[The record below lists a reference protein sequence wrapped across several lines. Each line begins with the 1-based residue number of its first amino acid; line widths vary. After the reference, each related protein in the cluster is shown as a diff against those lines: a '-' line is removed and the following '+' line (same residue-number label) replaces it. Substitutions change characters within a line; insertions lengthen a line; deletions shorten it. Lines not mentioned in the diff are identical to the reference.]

1 MLGIKEKLG
10 EPVIRKSMRKT
21 VKIRKPIVRKQ
32 ANKFITY
39 GGYIQ
44 ELDMFFNDG
53 YYFKTYALKEPISE
67 KLFFHHGID
76 ENQVLDNQTDEPDFP
91 GQVLHNSGFKI
102 QIIAAKRMIY
112 GVFGVKAELPE
123 DAAEKFKVFEQS
135 FFYPVVSCEEW
146 FSVMAGQLRFE
157 PFTGIPQGK
166 RAKKT
171 QAISLIQ
178 PYDVKIRQKDMEI
191 SRKNV
196 KTLILTG
203 YPSKLFPAFATE
215 LLEIADNLTL
225 VVFAEEIPAERCL
238 DGVNLSQELRVARKE
253 TMKDFLKKA
262 IKEGM
267 KLYNTCAL
275 VKLEGLPGEVEE
287 NSQILKAFCRKYLI
301 SASELDYQQSDAYCS
316 TLPLLKNHI
325 RYYRVLTEDNL
336 RALLP
341 WSDLKRCK
349 QNVAYGED
357 IISGEIKY
365 DRRLHQENGFILSS
379 NYSWA
384 LMQAR
389 KEMQDYF
396 SAPMTADEKISVL
409 AGGNIESSLFGV
421 GEKKTIQLSY
431 DEAPA
436 WLIRAAIIRWAVN
449 GLSTNGR
456 IMKPYMDMV
465 LKAAEGLTIK
475 EEKVLAKDENA
486 FSNEEKEARTKKFEQ
501 NKNDEVTNGKQ
512 KGSKKLRENTYQ
524 VKDFIEQFLS
534 EMGENE
540 RRALSIRPFI
550 TEYEVLETSMEHGV
564 FYQVTGSGIQAEL
577 AYALLFYFL
586 HGIVY
591 SLNSE
596 LLAWNPAE
604 MFRLHEDSMYTFLT
618 QDNRTLYESKRFAR
632 LLKDAPFLLIGE
644 HKIFEKLKLSE
655 VIGLDKK
662 QREWI
667 SEPAKGALLMT
678 KLVTYQLK
686 SSNGCRDDQK
696 KERGD

>member
-1 MLGIKEKLG
+1 MFKKKERLG

-21 VKIRKPIVRKQ
+21 VKIRKPIARKQ

-53 YYFKTYALKEPISE
+53 YYFKTYLLKEPISE
-67 KLFFHHGID
+67 KLLFHHDAD
-76 ENQVLDNQTDEPDFP
+76 EDQVLDNWTDETDFS
-91 GQVLHNSGFKI
+91 GQVLYSSGFKI
-102 QIIAAKRMIY
+102 QIIAAKSMIY
-112 GVFGVKAELPE
+112 GVFRVKAELPE
-123 DAAEKFKVFEQS
+123 DAAEQFKVFEQS
-135 FFYPVVSCEEW
+135 FHCSVVSCEEW
-146 FSVMAGQLRFE
+146 FSVMAEQLRSE
-157 PFTGIPQGK
+157 SFTGIPQGK
-166 RAKKT
+166 KAKKI

-191 SRKNV
+191 SGKTV

-225 VVFAEEIPAERCL
+225 AIFAEEIPAERCL
-238 DGVNLSQELRVARKE
+238 DGVNLSQELRAARKE
-253 TMKDFLKKA
+253 AMKDFLKKA
-262 IKEGM
+262 IKEKT
-267 KLYNTCAL
+267 KLYNTCVL
-275 VKLEGLPGEVEE
+275 VRLEGLPGEVEE
-287 NSQILKAFCRKYLI
+287 NSQVLKAFCRKYLI
-301 SASELDYQQSDAYCS
+301 SASELDYQQSDAYRS

-325 RYYRVLTEDNL
+325 RYHRVLTESNL

-341 WSDLKRCK
+341 WSDLKNCK
-349 QNVAYGED
+349 QNVVYGED
-357 IISGEIKY
+357 AISGEIKY

-389 KEMQDYF
+389 KEMQAYA
-396 SAPMTADEKISVL
+396 SVPRNTDEKISIL
-409 AGGNIESSLFGV
+409 AGENINGSLFLG
-421 GEKKTIQLSY
+421 GERKLIQLSY
-431 DEAPA
+431 DDAPA

-456 IMKPYMDMV
+456 IMKSHMDMV
-465 LKAAEGLTIK
+465 LKAAEGLTVK
-475 EEKVLAKDENA
+475 AGKVLAKEENV
-486 FSNEEKEARTKKFEQ
+486 FFNEEKETRTKKFEQ
-501 NKNDEVTNGKQ
+501 SENDEVTNEKQ
-512 KGSKKLRENTYQ
+512 KGSKKLWENTYR

-540 RRALSIRPFI
+540 RRALSIRPFVI
-550 TEYEVLETSMEHGV
+550 EYEILETSMEHGV
-564 FYQVTGSGIQAEL
+564 FYQVKGSGIQAEL
-577 AYALLFYFL
+577 AYALLFYSL

-604 MFRLHEDSMYTFLT
+604 MFWLHEDSMYTFLT
-618 QDNRTLYESKRFAR
+618 QDNRTLYESRRFAR
-632 LLKDAPFLLIGE
+632 FLKDAPFLLIGE

-686 SSNGCRDDQK
+686 SSNGCRDEK
-696 KERGD
+696 KEGGD

>member
-1 MLGIKEKLG
+1 MLEIKEKLG
-10 EPVIRKSMRKT
+10 DPVIRKSITKA
-21 VKIRKPIVRKQ
+21 VKIRKPIARKQ

-53 YYFKTYALKEPISE
+53 YYFKTYALKEPIS
-67 KLFFHHGID
+67 KKMFFHQGVD
-76 ENQVLDNQTDEPDFP
+76 ENQVLDNRTDKIDFP

-102 QIIAAKRMIY
+102 QIIAAKRMVY
-112 GVFGVKAELPE
+112 GVFGVKAEMPE

-135 FFYPVVSCEEW
+135 FLCSMISCEEW
-146 FSVMAGQLRFE
+146 FSVMAEQLRFE
-157 PFTGIPQGK
+157 PFTGMPQGK
-166 RAKKT
+166 KAKKT
-171 QAISLIQ
+171 QVISLIQ
-178 PYDVKIRQKDMEI
+178 PYDIKIRQKDMEI
-191 SRKNV
+191 SGRIV

-225 VVFAEEIPAERCL
+225 VIFAEELPAERCL
-238 DGVNLSQELRVARKE
+238 DGVNLSQDLRAARKE
-253 TMKDFLKKA
+253 AMKDFLKKA

-275 VKLEGLPGEVEE
+275 VRLEGLPGEIEE
-287 NSQILKAFCRKYLI
+287 NSQVLKAFCRKYLI
-301 SASELDYQQSDAYCS
+301 SASELDYQQSDAYRS

-325 RYYRVLTEDNL
+325 RYYRVLVEDNL

-341 WSDLKRCK
+341 WSDLKKCK
-349 QNVAYGED
+349 QSVVYGED
-357 IISGEIKY
+357 VISGQIKY
-365 DRRLHQENGFILSS
+365 DRRLHRENGFILSS

-396 SAPMTADEKISVL
+396 SAPVNTDEKISVL
-409 AGGNIESSLFGV
+409 AGGNIEDSLFGV
-421 GEKKTIQLSY
+421 GEKKSIQLSY

-436 WLIRAAIIRWAVN
+436 WLIRAVIIRWAVN

-456 IMKPYMDMV
+456 IMKPHMDMV
-465 LKAAEGLTIK
+465 LKAAERLTVK
-475 EEKVLAKDENA
+475 EGNVLAKDENA
-486 FSNEEKEARTKKFEQ
+486 FSNGEKESRTKKFEQ
-501 NKNDEVTNGKQ
+501 NENDEVTNEKQ
-512 KGSKKLRENTYQ
+512 KGSKKLQENTYR

-550 TEYEVLETSMEHGV
+550 TEYEVLKTSMEHGV
-564 FYQVTGSGIQAEL
+564 FYQVKGNGIQEEL
-577 AYALLFYFL
+577 AYALLFYSL

-618 QDNRTLYESKRFAR
+618 QDNRTLYESRCFAR

-686 SSNGCRDDQK
+686 SSNGTEMGN

>member
-1 MLGIKEKLG
+1 MLKIKEKLG
-10 EPVIRKSMRKT
+10 DPVIRKSMRKA
-21 VKIRKPIVRKQ
+21 VKIRKPIARKQ

-53 YYFKTYALKEPISE
+53 YYFKTYVLKEPISE
-67 KLFFHHGID
+67 KLLFHHGVD
-76 ENQVLDNQTDEPDFP
+76 ENRVLDNQTDEPDFP

-102 QIIAAKRMIY
+102 QIIAAKRMVY

-135 FFYPVVSCEEW
+135 FFCPVISCEEW
-146 FSVMAGQLRFE
+146 FSVIAEQLRFD
-157 PFTGIPQGK
+157 PFTGMPQGK
-166 RAKKT
+166 KAKKT

-178 PYDVKIRQKDMEI
+178 PYDIKIRQKDMEI
-191 SRKNV
+191 SGRTV

-203 YPSKLFPAFATE
+203 YPSKLFSAFATE

-225 VVFAEEIPAERCL
+225 VIFAEEIPAERCL
-238 DGVNLSQELRVARKE
+238 DGVNLSQDLRAARKE
-253 TMKDFLKKA
+253 AMKDFLKKA

-275 VKLEGLPGEVEE
+275 IRLEGLPGEVEE
-287 NSQILKAFCRKYLI
+287 NSQVLKAFCRKYLI
-301 SASELDYQQSDAYCS
+301 SASELDYQQADAYRS

-325 RYYRVLTEDNL
+325 CYYRVLAEDNL

-341 WSDLKRCK
+341 WSDLKKCK
-349 QNVAYGED
+349 QNVVYGED
-357 IISGEIKY
+357 VISGEIKY
-365 DRRLHQENGFILSS
+365 DRRLHRENGFILSS

-384 LMQAR
+384 LMQVR

-396 SAPMTADEKISVL
+396 SAPVNADEEISVL
-409 AGGNIESSLFGV
+409 AGENIETSLFGTGV
-421 GEKKTIQLSY
+421 KKSIQLSY

-456 IMKPYMDMV
+456 IMKSHMDMV
-465 LKAAEGLTIK
+465 LKAAEGLVTK
-475 EEKVLAKDENA
+475 EEKILSKDENT
-486 FSNEEKEARTKKFEQ
+486 FSNKEKEIRTKNFEQ
-501 NKNDEVTNGKQ
+501 NGNDEITNENQ
-512 KGSKKLRENTYQ
+512 KGSKELQENTYQ

-540 RRALSIRPFI
+540 RRALSIRPFVA
-550 TEYEVLETSMEHGV
+550 EYEVLETLMEHGV
-564 FYQVTGSGIQAEL
+564 FYQVKGSGIQAEL
-577 AYALLFYFL
+577 AYALLFYSL

-618 QDNRTLYESKRFAR
+618 QDNRTLYESRHFAR

-686 SSNGCRDDQK
+686 SSNECRDGK
-696 KERGD
+696 KEGRD